1 MSRTSRIPHPPGS
14 RFVSLYHWAVRRF
27 GIGGAAVLGLLDFL
41 DRAHDAPEQ
50 PLASRARIIADL
62 EGIVGRNGVDRA
74 LQDLVAAGVI
84 HRNEETAMGRRNWET
99 RVEYSLNITG
109 LRQLLA
115 TPENG
120 SYGDS
125 RNRELPGLPESG
137 TDPGPIRG
145 VPYKDIEVEEDVY
158 KEAAP
163 RAGARGSDGAAAAD
177 LATEQ
182 KRKHPR
188 RTANKIECWYPSED
202 GPADGI
208 EAHFPQEQIAA
219 AVAVVRARSNSRGN
233 RTSPVPALVAEELER
248 VRRATENAERSAA
261 VRAKREAEERSL
273 PPPEVQKQRIAAIAA
288 ALRTG
293 QLPQGQGGLVCSR

>member
-41 DRAHDAPEQ
+41 DRAHDVPEQ

-62 EGIVGRNGVDRA
+62 EGIIGRNGVDRA

-84 HRNEETAMGRRNWET
+84 RRNEETSMGRRNWET
-99 RVEYSLNITG
+99 RVEYSLNIAG

-115 TPENG
+115 STENG
-120 SYGDS
+120 SYGES
-125 RNRELPGLPESG
+125 RDREFPGVPESG
-137 TDPGPIRG
+137 TDLGLIRG
-145 VPYKDIEVEEDVY
+145 VAYKNLEVKEDVY

-163 RAGARGSDGAAAAD
+163 RAPARGPAAAAD
-177 LATEQ
+177 PAIEQ

-208 EAHFPQEQIAA
+208 EVHFPPEQIAA
-219 AVAVVRARSNSRGN
+219 AVAVVRARPNSRGN

-248 VRRATENAERSAA
+248 VRREKENAEHRAV
-261 VRAKREAEERSL
+261 VRATREVEERSL
-273 PPPEVQKQRIAAIAA
+273 PPPEVQRQRIAAIAA

-293 QLPQGQGGLVCSR
+293 QLAQGDGLVCSR

>member
-84 HRNEETAMGRRNWET
+84 HRNEETTMGRRNWET
-99 RVEYSLNITG
+99 RVEYSLNISG
-109 LRQLLA
+109 LRQLLV
-115 TPENG
+115 TPDFG

-125 RNRELPGLPESG
+125 RNREPPGLPESVP
-137 TDPGPIRG
+137 DRGPIQG
-145 VPYKDIEVEEDVY
+145 VPYKDIKEDVY
-158 KEAAP
+158 KEAAAP
-163 RAGARGSDGAAAAD
+163 RAGARGPAVAAD
-177 LATEQ
+177 PVIEQ

-188 RTANKIECWYPSED
+188 RTANRIECWYPSED

-208 EAHFPQEQIAA
+208 EAHFPPEQIVA
-219 AVAVVRARSNSRGN
+219 AVGVVQARINSRGN

-261 VRAKREAEERSL
+261 ARAKREAEERSL

-293 QLPQGQGGLVCSR
+293 QLAQGQGGLVCNR